1 MSWHRP
7 LTQNLGIKIIAL
19 LLAIALY
26 AHVVTERPVE
36 TVLYFPV
43 VIDGLADTLALSE
56 DPPRQVGAKLR
67 ATGKQLIRLRLE
79 NPPVRIDLGGV
90 GVGTFHK
97 TLAPADFKAA
107 GELDVEVLSPVDPA
121 SYSVHLERRG
131 RRQIPVSVRVEGEPV
146 RGFLVSGN
154 VLVRP
159 EAVTI
164 SGPEQWIALQE
175 GIATVALDITGKRTE
190 IEAVLALEPP
200 PPWATISPGSVLV
213 RVPIEPVEVGEASVR
228 PSIVGL
234 RGEGFT
240 AQLDPPDVRLHWSA
254 PQSAASTATAQLRV
268 FVDVERRGRGR
279 YVLPVRVEGSG
290 AEFVHTVE
298 PESVAVTLH

>member
-7 LTQNLGIKIIAL
+7 LTQNLGMKLVAL
-19 LLAIALY
+19 LLALALY

-43 VIDGLADTLALSE
+43 VLDGLADTLALSQ
-56 DPPRQVGAKLR
+56 DPPSQVGAKLR

-79 NPPVRIDLGGV
+79 NPPVRIDLAGV
-90 GVGTFHK
+90 GAGTFQK

-107 GELDVEVLSPVDPA
+107 NELDVEVLSPVDPA
-121 SYSVHLERRG
+121 SYSVQLERRE
-131 RRQIPVSVRVEGEPV
+131 RRQVPVSVRVEGEPV
-146 RGFLVSGN
+146 RGFLVSGRP
-154 VLVRP
+154 LVRP

-164 SGPEQWIALQE
+164 SGPQEWISQQE
-175 GIATVALDITGKRTE
+175 GIATVPLDVTGKRTE
-190 IEAVLALEPP
+190 VEAVLALELP
-200 PPWATISPGSVLV
+200 PPWATVSPGSVLV

-228 PSIVGL
+228 PAIVGL

-240 AQLDPPDVRLHWSA
+240 AQLDPPDVRLRWSA
-254 PQSAASTATAQLRV
+254 PQSAASTVTAQVRV

-279 YVLPVRVEGSG
+279 YVLPVQVEGAG

-298 PESVAVTLH
+298 PDSVAVTLH

>member
-7 LTQNLGIKIIAL
+7 LTQNLGIKIIAV
-19 LLAIALY
+19 LLALALY
-26 AHVVTERPVE
+26 AHVVTERSVE

-79 NPPVRIDLGGV
+79 NPPVHIDLAGV
-90 GVGTFHK
+90 GAGTFQK
-97 TLAPADFKAA
+97 ILAPADFKAA
-107 GELDVEVLSPVDPA
+107 GELDVEVLSAVDPA
-121 SYSVHLERRG
+121 NYSVQLERRG
-131 RRQIPVSVRVEGEPV
+131 RRQLPVSVRIEGEPA
-146 RGFLVSGN
+146 RGFLVSGQ
-154 VLVRP
+154 VTVRP
-159 EAVTI
+159 EAVTL
-164 SGPEQWIALQE
+164 SGPEPWVAQQE
-175 GIATVALDITGKRTE
+175 GIATTPLDVTGRRTE
-190 IEAVLALEPP
+190 VEAVLALEPP
-200 PPWATISPGSVLV
+200 PPWATVSPGSVLV
-213 RVPIEPVEVGEASVR
+213 RVPIEPMEAGEASVR
-228 PSIVGL
+228 PTIVGL

-254 PQSAASTATAQLRV
+254 PASGASTATSRLRV

-279 YVLPVRVEGSG
+279 YVLPVRVEGPG
-290 AEFVHTVE
+290 ADFVHSVA